1 MDASERRTTPGEAP
15 AAATSPLLR
24 RLLLAAAL
32 AALAAAAAG
41 ADAAVAAAA
50 GRPVRETWRAPGAR
64 RSARGAPG
72 AEDADADAPPVAPD
86 APTNPRQL
94 AASERRLS
102 AQLRALIAHY
112 QQEDPV
118 GIPGAPV
125 PDPMPVP
132 DSTRSVAFAT
142 VTVNNASVYGLSR
155 FRVDRV
161 MLDLAN
167 LSASIS
173 VRLEHLDLEGA
184 YGIRYFL
191 TNSKGRITV
200 TLDNVTVAATAA
212 LAVAQDGRLRA
223 DHVLLDVAFDK
234 LAARIE
240 NEALSALARG
250 VLEGM
255 APFVYESAK
264 PFVMS
269 EARQKVL
276 SELDARCAKLPQRF
290 PNSLSPLDL
299 LVWDARKLVAH
310 MGFDPYPVPDY
321 NYSTGL
327 TSVRL
332 SNVWLSGLST
342 FHRAGAARVGFEKHV
357 FRAALRVGT
366 ARLAGQ
372 CHWAIDFAGYL
383 SRAGAAHFSVEYV
396 EALAELRQPLDTR
409 HHPHLERFEL
419 QLGDFAVRVAGAG
432 TLDYAAEALANVLPN
447 LLRSHIRDTLQRNV
461 EDGVREALNKID
473 MQTLVEERLSELD
486 EMQAAAEEMDA
497 EADIFEAL
505 G

>member
-32 AALAAAAAG
+32 AAVAAAAAG
-41 ADAAVAAAA
+41 ADAAAAAA
-50 GRPVRETWRAPGAR
+50 GRPVRETWRGTNAAEGWEAVAWSAEALATSESERRLSPPGAR

-72 AEDADADAPPVAPD
+72 ADDADADAPPEAPD

-102 AQLRALIAHY
+102 TQLRALIAHY

-132 DSTRSVAFAT
+132 DTTRTVAIAT
-142 VTVNNASVYGLSR
+142 VTVNNA
-155 FRVDRV
+155 
-161 MLDLAN
+161 
-167 LSASIS
+167 SASIS

-212 LAVAQDGRLRA
+212 LAVDQDGRLRA
-223 DHVLLDVAFDK
+223 DHVLLDVSFDK
-234 LAARIE
+234 MAARIE

-264 PFVMS
+264 PFVMT

-276 SELDARCAKLPQRF
+276 SELDARCSKLPQRF

-299 LVWDARKLVAH
+299 LVWDARKLVSH

-332 SNVWLSGLST
+332 SNMWLSGLST

-372 CHWAIDFAGYL
+372 CHWAIDFAGY
-383 SRAGAAHFSVEYV
+383 
-396 EALAELRQPLDTR
+396 ALAELRQPLDTR

-447 LLRSHIRDTLQRNV
+447 LLRSHIRDTLQRKV
-461 EDGVREALNKID
+461 EDGVREALNKIE
-473 MQTLVEERLSELD
+473 MQTLVEERLRELD